1 MSYMAHEPLVFNSIT
16 KTCRFLKNIYIYS
29 TQRSDS
35 YRSIKFSNKHISKIK
50 TLVTAPIFHFNK
62 STIDGFITRSC

>member
-16 KTCRFLKNIYIYS
+16 NTCRFLKKNINS

-35 YRSIKFSNKHISKIK
+35 YRSIKFSNKHITKIK

-62 STIDGFITRSC
+62 STIDGFITRRC